1 MACKEDAITKVLRK
15 PKFKIKME
23 KGIKSNKKS
32 ILLLYYL

>member
-1 MACKEDAITKVLRK
+1 MAYKEDAIAMVLRK

-23 KGIKSNKKS
+23 KGIKSSKKS